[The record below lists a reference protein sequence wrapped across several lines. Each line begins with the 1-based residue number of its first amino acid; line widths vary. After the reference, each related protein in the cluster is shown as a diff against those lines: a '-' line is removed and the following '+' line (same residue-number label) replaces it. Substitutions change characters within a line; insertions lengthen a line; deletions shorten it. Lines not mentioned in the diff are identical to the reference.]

1 MAKLL
6 SRVQKM
12 EEDHPEDGI
21 GLVIHAMNG
30 ILEKGSY
37 ENERVNSRAI
47 QLLVK
52 RFQAHDNNPASQEV
66 STDDL
71 EDALEKTEN
80 SINRFLARYHAQ
92 PEVRWARRSQ
102 TGKWGWD
109 LKWLPDTRGARFL
122 ELFAVLEVIK
132 IAQAGHISS
141 LKQCEQCHRWLLAR
155 FLHQRFCS
163 AECKERFHATNEA
176 DKKRRRD
183 WARANYQS
191 RKELELGSRKAA
203 QHKGGKR

>member
-1 MAKLL
+1 
-6 SRVQKM
+6 M
-12 EEDHPEDGI
+12 EDDHPEDGVR
-21 GLVIHAMNG
+21 LVIRAMNG
-30 ILEKGSY
+30 LLP
-37 ENERVNSRAI
+37 ENESVDPRAI

-52 RFQAHDNNPASQEV
+52 RFQAHGNNPASQKV

-71 EDALEKTEN
+71 EDALERTEN
-80 SINRFLARYHAQ
+80 SINRFLARYYAQ
-92 PEVRWARRSQ
+92 PEVRWEPLSQ

-109 LKWLPDTRGARFL
+109 LKWLPNPRGDGFL
-122 ELFAVLEVIK
+122 ELLAVLEIIK
-132 IAQAGHISS
+132 IAQAGRISS
-141 LKQCEQCHRWLLAR
+141 LKQCEQCHRWLLVR

-163 AECKERFHATNEA
+163 PECKERFHATNEA

-203 QHKGGKR
+203 QRKGGKR